1 MSGGKKDMRLA
12 ALRRFATAIT
22 VFNLIGHTLF
32 GFEQAWLHPF
42 VALATAYAV
51 ELLLETVEARAQGR
65 RPKFAG
71 GFVKLVDFLL
81 PAQITA
87 MAVSM
92 LLYTNERVMPVVFAT
107 TVALASKHV
116 FRVTIG
122 ERSRHFFNPSNLGIT
137 ATLLA
142 FPSVGIAMPYMF
154 TENLDGA
161 ADWLLPAL
169 IICSGSFLNARFTKK
184 IPLIVAWLGTF
195 ALQAL
200 VRSQVF
206 GTPTTAP
213 WMPMTGVA
221 FLLFTF
227 YMVSDPSTTPRS
239 VRGQI
244 AFGSSVAVVYGML
257 LTGHIVFTLFFA
269 LSIVCL
275 CRGAGLYLMALR
287 ERATLKTPVGL
298 PPFAAPER
306 QAVAFA
312 AERKAVADGRRATA
326 APSP

>member
-22 VFNLIGHTLF
+22 VFNLVGHLLF

-42 VALATAYAV
+42 VALATAYAA
-51 ELLLETVEARAQGR
+51 ELLLEAVEARVQAR
-65 RPKFAG
+65 RPKFTG

-81 PAQITA
+81 PAHITA

-92 LLYTNERVMPVVFAT
+92 LLYANERVMPLVFAT
-107 TVALASKHV
+107 TVAVASKHL
-116 FRVTIG
+116 FRIRVG

-137 ATLLA
+137 VTLLA

-154 TENLDGA
+154 TENLTGA
-161 ADWLLPAL
+161 GDWLLPAL
-169 IICSGSFLNARFTKK
+169 IVCSGSFLNARFTKK

-206 GTPTTAP
+206 DTPTTAP
-213 WMPMTGVA
+213 WLPMTGVA

-257 LTGHIVFTLFFA
+257 LAGHVVFTLFFA

-275 CRGAGLYLMALR
+275 GRGVGLYLMGLR
-287 ERATLKTPVGL
+287 ERSAALEAPVVL
-298 PPFAAPER
+298 PPFAPER
-306 QAVAFA
+306 NAVAFA
-312 AERKAVADGRRATA
+312 AERKAVGEGRRATA
-326 APSP
+326 APSS